1 LIGEKSILERKRQK
15 LLEAHY
21 NDAIPLDLLRTEQQL
36 IAKQLA
42 VIDHEIK
49 MHRVTFGQV
58 SANLS
63 LALTLV
69 EDCGAAYRS
78 APDSIKKLL
87 NQAIFDKF
95 LIENEP
101 DGDVRVEV
109 KLKAPFDQI
118 LEPIREDIAM
128 INRAKQNA
136 SDHLS
141 EYIEI
146 AKRRI
151 RDFFGC
157 GLDIEQ
163 NKSSYSTNSN
173 FFESESSSKNF
184 LVRVFLQH
192 FLKKSI
198 ISTVYRHLTSNI
210 YSFSRRFHDKNALFY
225 SRNQRKRRLQ

>member
-1 LIGEKSILERKRQK
+1 MDPSDRR
-15 LLEAHY
+15 
-21 NDAIPLDLLRTEQQL
+21 DDTR
-36 IAKQLA
+36 
-42 VIDHEIK
+42 
-49 MHRVTFGQV
+49 
-58 SANLS
+58 
-63 LALTLV
+63 
-69 EDCGAAYRS
+69 
-78 APDSIKKLL
+78 KKLL

-101 DGDVRVEV
+101 DGDVRVEA

-157 GLDIEQ
+157 GLDFEQ

-184 LVRVFLQH
+184 LVEAGGVEPPSENTSSGTSPGADGPLHSLAMTQAVMLHGSVASFVMPGA
-192 FLKKSI
+192 K
-198 ISTVYRHLTSNI
+198 LTPVTCTTQITPKPGSW
-210 YSFSRRFHDKNALFY
+210 SFRGGRPH
-225 SRNQRKRRLQ
+225 

>member
-1 LIGEKSILERKRQK
+1 MDPSDRR
-15 LLEAHY
+15 
-21 NDAIPLDLLRTEQQL
+21 DDTR
-36 IAKQLA
+36 
-42 VIDHEIK
+42 
-49 MHRVTFGQV
+49 
-58 SANLS
+58 
-63 LALTLV
+63 
-69 EDCGAAYRS
+69 
-78 APDSIKKLL
+78 KKLL

-101 DGDVRVEV
+101 DGDVRVEA

-157 GLDIEQ
+157 GLDFEQ

-173 FFESESSSKNF
+173 FFISYFFRTFQKQPRNRLKPLIL
-184 LVRVFLQH
+184 LV
-192 FLKKSI
+192 FLKKYVFLKTDFI
-198 ISTVYRHLTSNI
+198 LRTYFIFRQ
-210 YSFSRRFHDKNALFY
+210 DKV
-225 SRNQRKRRLQ
+225 RKKK